1 MRKRDG
7 TNYVNPL
14 YGVYVQTMKHH
25 NMHSV
30 VSKND
35 ARIEAHASR
44 NRGDKSATIWVADV
58 EVRTVDDTR
67 TGILAFIDELRR
79 LIVKKVSLNVGYICI
94 FWHGKCVFIWIPRYG
109 GKKSAYPCDM

>member
-1 MRKRDG
+1 
-7 TNYVNPL
+7 
-14 YGVYVQTMKHH
+14 MKHH

-44 NRGDKSATIWVADV
+44 NRGDKSATIWGADV

-79 LIVKKVSLNVGYICI
+79 LIAKKVSLNVGHIYASFGMENVFLYGFLDMVGINQPIYMICDHTPKQEI
-94 FWHGKCVFIWIPRYG
+94 SLVLENMK
-109 GKKSAYPCDM
+109 